1 MPRKREGVSHPP
13 DQLAEYRRKRDFQ
26 RTSEPSGGP
35 TGATRASTLRFVVQK
50 HAASHLHFDL
60 RLELDG
66 VMKSWAVP
74 KGPSLDPT
82 VKRLAMQV
90 EDHPIDYNTFEG
102 TIPAG
107 EYGGGTVMLWDRGT
121 YSADEP
127 GTVGE
132 VAALRAGLA
141 AGKIAFTL
149 HGTRLHGSFALVR
162 THPRAGASAS
172 KPQWLLIKH
181 RDPFASADSDP
192 ATEVTTS
199 VATGRTM
206 AQIAA
211 GAPPTA
217 APAATP
223 PRTATRRAI
232 SARAAPV
239 SKRATG
245 VRPVARAATRSL
257 AIAPMLA
264 SVADSQPAGAGWT
277 FEPKYDGVR
286 LLIYATRTGAALMTR
301 NGHDKAAQFPSIAAA
316 AQALATWHRASLV
329 LDGEIVAVVDGAPGR
344 FQALQNRIHVRDATA
359 IDAQDRDAPVAF
371 VAFDLLVDGE
381 TVLTAEPWSTRRHR
395 LEQVLG
401 KRTPTR
407 GATDGAEIR
416 LAETSPDGAAMLRRA
431 RAGGWEGVMAKRTDA
446 PYLPG
451 VRSPAWRKL
460 KLEAR
465 QEFVVGGYTDPRNS
479 RIGLGAL
486 LVGYYDGRRLIYAGH
501 VGGGFTTDGL
511 RAMRKRLTPL
521 ARATAPFATTPETN
535 EPAHWVRPSVVVE
548 VKFNEWTDDGRLR
561 QPIFLGV
568 RDDKD
573 PRTVVREPVSGT
585 VAKRTA
591 TVVKPAVTLA
601 KPPAKTVAKAK
612 AKPTVRTAPTRA
624 RAVPGAPD
632 NPVAQALAE
641 IESDGGNGTVTIGPA
656 ALAVTHLD
664 KVFFPAQRYT
674 KGDVMRYYAR
684 VAASI
689 VPTTTDRPLVL
700 KRYPDGIGGPSFY
713 QQNAGTAPRGVRVE
727 TIDAG
732 TTPARRF
739 VGGTL
744 ATLLHTIQLGCISI
758 DPWHSR
764 VTALQSPDYLVIDLD
779 PGDRAPFARVVAV
792 ARAVHETL
800 TALGLHGAPKTSGAT
815 GLHIYVPLPLRT
827 PADAAT
833 MLAQLIATRVAT
845 AHPRDATIVR
855 AVKARDATAVYVD
868 YLQNIVGKTIAGAY
882 AVRAV
887 PGAQVSTPLEW
898 SEVTDGLDPAAFTI
912 ETVPARLA
920 RIGDIWGPAL
930 RQRNTAAALRALR

>member
-1 MPRKREGVSHPP
+1 MPRKREGVSHRP

-35 TGATRASTLRFVVQK
+35 TGTTRASSLRFVIQK
-50 HAASHLHFDL
+50 HAASHLHYDL

-132 VAALRAGLA
+132 VAALREGLA

-181 RDPFASADSDP
+181 RDAFASADADP

-211 GAPPTA
+211 GAPPIA
-217 APAATP
+217 EPPATP
-223 PRTATRRAI
+223 PRAATKRAV
-232 SARAAPV
+232 SARATPTP
-239 SKRATG
+239 KRSAG

-301 NGHDKAAQFPSIAAA
+301 NGHDKAAQFPSIAEA
-316 AQALATWHRASLV
+316 AQALATRHRASLV
-329 LDGEIVAVVDGAPGR
+329 LDGEVVAVVDGAPAR
-344 FQALQNRIHVRDATA
+344 FQALQNRIHVHDATA

-381 TVLTAEPWSTRRHR
+381 TVLTTEPWSTRRHR
-395 LEQVLG
+395 LERVLG
-401 KRTPTR
+401 K
-407 GATDGAEIR
+407 ATAPGRAAAGGEIR

-511 RAMRKRLTPL
+511 RAMHKRLTPL

-561 QPIFLGV
+561 QPIFVGV

-573 PRTVVREPVSGT
+573 PHTVVREPVGGT
-585 VAKRTA
+585 VART
-591 TVVKPAVTLA
+591 PARTPA
-601 KPPAKTVAKAK
+601 SAPRTTAKTAKTAK
-612 AKPTVRTAPTRA
+612 TAATRPATRA
-624 RAVPGAPD
+624 TPPVRLSTPPD
-632 NPVAQALAE
+632 GPVASALAE
-641 IESDGGNGTVTIGPA
+641 IEADGGTGTVTIGPV

-664 KVFFPAQRYT
+664 KVFFPAQRFT

-700 KRYPDGIGGPSFY
+700 KRYPDGIAGPSFY

-727 TIDAG
+727 TVDAG
-732 TTPARRF
+732 STPARRF

-744 ATLLHTIQLGCISI
+744 ATLLHTIQLGCVSV

-827 PADAAT
+827 PAEAAT
-833 MLAQLIATRVAT
+833 TLAQLIATRVAT